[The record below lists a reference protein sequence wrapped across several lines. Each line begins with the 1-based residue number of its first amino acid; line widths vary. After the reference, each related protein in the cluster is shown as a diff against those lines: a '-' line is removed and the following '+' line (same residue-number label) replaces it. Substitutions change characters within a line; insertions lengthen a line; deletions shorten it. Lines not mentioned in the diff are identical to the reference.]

1 MSPAAIVTT
10 IAVLTAAG
18 VVVVIVSW
26 PRIVEMARAPVFVET
41 LTFADV
47 IRYFAS
53 ERPDDPRVSSGALMR
68 SPHRRGQLLDQ
79 VFLDERDQVCV
90 DASGAPYGRRLIAAR
105 LDAELAGKF
114 ADLDVI
120 VFR

>member
-1 MSPAAIVTT
+1 MSPAAIAAT

-18 VVVVIVSW
+18 VVVIVAW
-26 PRIVEMARAPVFVET
+26 PRIVEFVRAPVFVET

-47 IRYFAS
+47 IRYFAN
-53 ERPDDPRVSSGALMR
+53 ERPNDPRVSSGALMR
-68 SPHRRGQLLDQ
+68 SHHRRGQLLDQ

-105 LDAELAGKF
+105 LDAELAAKF